1 MFDIESAQRTQLF
14 VLPLSIYYAA
24 LCTKTY
30 RFRWICSCFYKY
42 IAIVL
47 ARPDVITSLAASI
60 CIYFRNSE
68 LNNLLGRKMLTL
80 RRGEQLRARLQ
91 AACCRYLSAKAEAQ
105 ATALSTDSE
114 YTAEPEYPVIRDLSY
129 KGRKV
134 QSAKD
139 WHDEI
144 RRVATVEEKM
154 IKVNMPRY
162 YGYKVVDLNDT
173 KMPYNAL
180 PLMQHYT
187 RTVLQLEQEQK
198 QVAAPDAKAT
208 EANDTKQNQN
218 LDAFVKA
225 AREDVI
231 EALEYA
237 HDVYK

>member
-1 MFDIESAQRTQLF
+1 
-14 VLPLSIYYAA
+14 
-24 LCTKTY
+24 
-30 RFRWICSCFYKY
+30 
-42 IAIVL
+42 
-47 ARPDVITSLAASI
+47 
-60 CIYFRNSE
+60 
-68 LNNLLGRKMLTL
+68 MLTL

-91 AACCRYLSAKAEAQ
+91 AACCRYLSAKAEPQ
-105 ATALSTDSE
+105 TSALSTDSE
-114 YTAEPEYPVIRDLSY
+114 YTAEPEYPVIRDLSF
-129 KGRKV
+129 KGRKQQTV
-134 QSAKD
+134 SD

-162 YGYKVVDLNDT
+162 YGYKVVDFNDT

-187 RTVLQLEQEQK
+187 RTVLEQEQ
-198 QVAAPDAKAT
+198 VPSPAEAT
-208 EANDTKQNQN
+208 TETNDKKQN
-218 LDAFVKA
+218 LDAIVKA

>member
-1 MFDIESAQRTQLF
+1 
-14 VLPLSIYYAA
+14 
-24 LCTKTY
+24 
-30 RFRWICSCFYKY
+30 
-42 IAIVL
+42 
-47 ARPDVITSLAASI
+47 
-60 CIYFRNSE
+60 
-68 LNNLLGRKMLTL
+68 MLTL

-91 AACCRYLSAKAEAQ
+91 AACCRYLSAKAETQ

-114 YTAEPEYPVIRDLSY
+114 YTAEPEYPVIRDVSY
-129 KGRKV
+129 KGRKLH
-134 QSAKD
+134 SARD
-139 WHDEI
+139 WHNEI
-144 RRVATVEEKM
+144 RSVATVEEKM

-187 RTVLQLEQEQK
+187 RTVLQLEGGKEQEQK
-198 QVAAPDAKAT
+198 QLAAPAAKAT
-208 EANDTKQNQN
+208 ETNETKQSH

-231 EALEYA
+231 EALEYS